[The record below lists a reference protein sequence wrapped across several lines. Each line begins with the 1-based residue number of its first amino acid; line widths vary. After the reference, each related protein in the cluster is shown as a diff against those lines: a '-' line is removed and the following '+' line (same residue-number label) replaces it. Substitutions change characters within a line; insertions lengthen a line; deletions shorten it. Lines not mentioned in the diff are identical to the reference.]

1 MTLFRLNLLVEN
13 RLNGEL
19 YWPNVFHYGFTI
31 QSLTWTLHFG
41 SQNLQL
47 ASMCYILKK
56 FDEFGFSMN
65 EGKTF
70 KAIKVFYFSFG
81 RTYDDL

>member
-1 MTLFRLNLLVEN
+1 
-13 RLNGEL
+13 
-19 YWPNVFHYGFTI
+19 
-31 QSLTWTLHFG
+31 
-41 SQNLQL
+41 
-47 ASMCYILKK
+47 MCYILKK